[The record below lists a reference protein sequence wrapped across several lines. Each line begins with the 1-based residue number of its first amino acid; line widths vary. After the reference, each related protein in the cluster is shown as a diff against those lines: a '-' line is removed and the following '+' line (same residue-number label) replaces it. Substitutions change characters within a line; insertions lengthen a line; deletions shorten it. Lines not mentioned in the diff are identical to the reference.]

1 LGGAFKSGKG
11 TAADSGTVIEVND
24 VLSPVEIRVL
34 GTLIEK
40 ESTTPE
46 YYPLTL
52 NSLVAAC
59 NQKTN
64 RWPVTDY
71 TEGDVQS
78 ALETLRVRGFS
89 AVITGGSRVAKFAQ
103 RFTEKLNLGR
113 RENAILCV
121 LMLRGPQTV
130 GEIKGR
136 TERIYG
142 FADLDET
149 ETVLHKMME
158 RAEGVLVQRLA
169 AAPGLKEPRY
179 AQTLGGPVEAG
190 AVHQVPA
197 AGHDRLS
204 ALEAEVAGLRD
215 EVAALRR
222 QLNDLLN

>member
-1 LGGAFKSGKG
+1 M
-11 TAADSGTVIEVND
+11 TDI
-24 VLSPVEIRVL
+24 LSPVEIRVL

-46 YYPLTL
+46 YYPMTL

-71 TEGDVQS
+71 TEGDLQS
-78 ALETLRVRGFS
+78 AIESLRMHGYA

-113 RENAILCV
+113 RENAILCI

-149 ETVLHKMME
+149 ETVLYKMME
-158 RAEGVLVQRLA
+158 RSEGALTQKLA
-169 AAPGLKEPRY
+169 AAPGMKEPRY
-179 AQTLGGPVEAG
+179 AQTLGGTVEVS
-190 AVHQVPA
+190 AVAHSALA
-197 AGHDRLS
+197 AHDRFAADRLT
-204 ALEAEVAGLRD
+204 ALAN
-215 EVAALRR
+215 EVAALREEVTR
-222 QLNDLLN
+222 LRSQLDQLIN

>member
-1 LGGAFKSGKG
+1 M
-11 TAADSGTVIEVND
+11 ND
-24 VLSPVEIRVL
+24 ILSPVELRVL

-46 YYPLTL
+46 YYPMTL

-59 NQKTN
+59 NQKSN

-78 ALETLRVRGFS
+78 ALESLRARGFS

-142 FADLDET
+142 FADLDEA

-169 AAPGLKEPRY
+169 AAPGLNY
-179 AQTLGGPVEAG
+179 
-190 AVHQVPA
+190 
-197 AGHDRLS
+197 
-204 ALEAEVAGLRD
+204 
-215 EVAALRR
+215 ALRR
-222 QLNDLLN
+222 PG